1 VTDRRCRAA
10 HDEVTR
16 STEGEQIMSENSNE
30 IILKDETDPTD
41 VEGHYLPL
49 DDDGN
54 VDFTPTKDHEVTSE
68 DVEGHV
74 LDLDIE
80 RKR

>member
-1 VTDRRCRAA
+1 
-10 HDEVTR
+10 
-16 STEGEQIMSENSNE
+16 MSENINE
-30 IILKDETDPTD
+30 INHKDETDPTD

-49 DDDGN
+49 DDEGN
-54 VDFTPTKDHEVTSE
+54 VDFTPHRDQDSSE